1 MRARVCVR
9 AHLVQTRPDWR
20 HVTGKYQYQA
30 QKHAHRA
37 PGATNMILVLSLL
50 ISFNFCWSPAAEEKR
65 IDRQQ
70 DGWRGSRMKER
81 RSFSFGCAKI
91 HELPISIF
99 LLSFSLSLLSQ
110 ALLSFLSLS
119 LPPSPPL
126 SLSSLSPTSMT
137 HSPSPP
143 LLPPCTTPSSLLGVR
158 AARCQSR
165 RVLGVSRVLHSHRVV
180 WSLA

>member
-1 MRARVCVR
+1 MPGSRYSWRLHRESDSESWALRVKVAASKAPGRACGRVRAC

-99 LLSFSLSLLSQ
+99 LLSFSLSPLSV
-110 ALLSFLSLS
+110 SPVFPVSL
-119 LPPSPPL
+119 SPPL
-126 SLSSLSPTSMT
+126 SPSLSF
-137 HSPSPP
+137 P
-143 LLPPCTTPSSLLGVR
+143 LSVFLLSL
-158 AARCQSR
+158 Q
-165 RVLGVSRVLHSHRVV
+165 HP
-180 WSLA
+180 